1 MILLDFT
8 NERISSFNHISKLS
22 RNAVI
27 LYRRLKAVFGFE
39 HSICVEKSYFSGKY
53 FVEKIWNKI
62 QYFTILSK
70 KINNT
75 GSRMT
80 TDILEEPFGMVLVW
94 LVLLKWGSIE
104 LTEEYCC

>member
-27 LYRRLKAVFGFE
+27 LY
-39 HSICVEKSYFSGKY
+39 SICVEKSYFSGKY

-75 GSRMT
+75 M
-80 TDILEEPFGMVLVW
+80 EQ
-94 LVLLKWGSIE
+94 
-104 LTEEYCC
+104 LTYEF